1 MNEYFTLLTKIK
13 IHSTFWL
20 VLGIGILTA
29 QFIPIC
35 LLFLIVLIHEL
46 GHAAAAQYYS
56 WRIKS
61 IKLLPFGGA
70 LETEEHGNRS
80 LREDLIVALAGP
92 AQHIWLC
99 AIGFVLFQS
108 QLITHEAFYQ
118 FFYMNLVIFLFNL
131 LPIWPL
137 DGGKLVFVCL
147 SQRYPFLD
155 AHRLT
160 IIASTILAGLG
171 LLLFSIVAP
180 NNLNMWVMVLFI
192 LFSLFME
199 WKQRHFVFVRFLLER
214 HYGRNERFQTL
225 RPIHADVSESITDV
239 LGRFQRGCKH
249 PIIVSKEGKERGVLD
264 ENEILHAYFTDKLTN
279 VRMGD
284 LLYSY

>member
-1 MNEYFTLLTKIK
+1 MNEYFRLLTKIR

-20 VLGIGILTA
+20 VLGIGVITA
-29 QFIPIC
+29 QFIPLC
-35 LLFLIVLIHEL
+35 MLFFIVIIHEL
-46 GHAAAAQYYS
+46 GHAIAAQFYS

-70 LETEEHGNRS
+70 LETEEHGNRG
-80 LREDLIVALAGP
+80 LKEDLIVALSGP

-99 AIGFVLFQS
+99 ILGYALMQA
-108 QLITHEAFYQ
+108 QLITQDSFYQ
-118 FFYMNLVIFLFNL
+118 FFYMNAVIFLFNL

-137 DGGKLVFVCL
+137 DGGKVIFVLL
-147 SQRYPFLD
+147 SLKFPFLD
-155 AHRLT
+155 AHRHT
-160 IIASTILAGLG
+160 IAASTVIAGIG
-171 LLLFSIVAP
+171 LLAFSFLAP

-192 LFSLFME
+192 LFSLLME

-225 RPIHADVSESITDV
+225 KPIHADVSESITAV
-239 LGRFQRGCKH
+239 LGKFQRGCKH

-279 VRMGD
+279 VKMGD